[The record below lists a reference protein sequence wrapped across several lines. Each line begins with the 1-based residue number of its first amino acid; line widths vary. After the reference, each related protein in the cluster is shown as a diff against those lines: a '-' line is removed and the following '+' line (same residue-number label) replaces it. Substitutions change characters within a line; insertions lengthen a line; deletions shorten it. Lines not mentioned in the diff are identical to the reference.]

1 MTRRAWV
8 TIGAAFVAVLV
19 VAAVVVVVVTGR
31 GNRTTADNQAPPTK
45 TTANPAS
52 CGLPATPA
60 PAVTGATRARWVTDS
75 AGFMLP
81 VSATDGP
88 AKRDPA
94 GAWSCFTDTPSGAVL
109 AAWTISLRV
118 AVAPNWQ
125 QVVKQQ
131 TIPGP
136 GQTAML
142 AAGVQQVEVDTPRG
156 FQVAAFSPERATI
169 TFWIQSPQ
177 FAATCSNSVE
187 WTGGDWRLVLE
198 NDGGTSP
205 GCTREPPATFTPW
218 GP

>member
-1 MTRRAWV
+1 MTRRIWV
-8 TIGAAFVAVLV
+8 AIGAAFVAVLV
-19 VAAVVVVVVTGR
+19 VAAVVVVVVGR
-31 GNRTTADNQAPPTK
+31 GNRTTADNQAAPTK
-45 TTANPAS
+45 TMGNPAS
-52 CGLPATPA
+52 CGLLATPA
-60 PAVTGATRARWVTDS
+60 PAVTGATRARWVADS

-94 GAWSCFTDTPSGAVL
+94 AAWSCFTDTPSGAVL

-136 GQTAML
+136 GQTARL
-142 AAGVQQVEVDTPRG
+142 AAGVQQVEVDTARG
-156 FQVAAFSPERATI
+156 FQVSAFSPERATI
-169 TFWIQSPQ
+169 SFWIQSPQ
-177 FAATCSNSVE
+177 LSGTCPISVQ
-187 WTGGDWRLVLE
+187 WVSGDWRLVLE

-205 GCTREPPATFTPW
+205 SCTQQAPAQFTPW